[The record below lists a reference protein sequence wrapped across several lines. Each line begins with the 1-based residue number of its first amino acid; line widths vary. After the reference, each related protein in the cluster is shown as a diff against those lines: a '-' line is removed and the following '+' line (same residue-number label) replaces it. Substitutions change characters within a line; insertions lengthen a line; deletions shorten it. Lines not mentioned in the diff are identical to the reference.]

1 MKKQYTT
8 PEVNVVKVNPS
19 EIICTSLGFG
29 DGDTAVMHARGR
41 GDLIFDDE
49 DDLLWDE

>member
-8 PEVNVVKVNPS
+8 PEVNVVKVKPS
-19 EIICTSLGFG
+19 EIICTSVSFG
-29 DGDTAVMHARGR
+29 DGETTIMRARGR

>member
-1 MKKQYTT
+1 MKKQYTA
-8 PEVNVVKVNPS
+8 PEMEIIKVNSS

-29 DGDTAVMHARGR
+29 DGDTPVMHARGR

>member
-8 PEVNVVKVNPS
+8 PEVNVVKVKPS

-29 DGDTAVMHARGR
+29 DGDTPVMHAKQHSV
-41 GDLIFDDE
+41 IFDEE